1 MKKQLSDR
9 FSSGLAL
16 SFALLWFLLVILA
29 YLGYHPYYFT
39 ALFEMPNARMV
50 LASVAGVGAGWAWWV
65 HAGKPKVSR
74 KVNGLMVYGFFV
86 AFQLLALGLF
96 NSKYEALNDAGG
108 LLRFMGVN
116 LLLHAALFLLYTL
129 AYALGQPVIQ
139 ALKVPFR
146 AGSAVVLSVA
156 VGASFVGLALFV
168 LGALGVYTQIAAAV
182 LALAVLG
189 GRYQQVLA
197 FWKAALWKKRA
208 YKYNYRWLQLPVCF
222 LVAALAVN
230 GVGAL
235 KPFPTGFDG
244 AVLYM
249 NTTHLIADY
258 QGLVQGGQAYN
269 WQLVM
274 SLGEVLFGD
283 VLFAIGIAH
292 FSFVLVLLAVFRL
305 SRLLLGRSWSWGVV
319 LLLALNPSLSF
330 HFLYDEKIDLGFT
343 FITLG
348 SVLLLLEYWLWEPE
362 KTQASRLP
370 LGIPQEAAVYGL
382 AGWLLGFAFGIKYT
396 GLFGLIGAFSLLG
409 YRFGGLRMAT
419 AVLLLLTGALFLSGA
434 TQFGYIPI
442 GKGSTYLSG
451 LLALLPGIGLLVL
464 AQRKGAQLL
473 AFGKAALLV
482 GGLAGLAF
490 LPWAARNLIS
500 NGHFSLQAMLESPF
514 PTPGLEAELTAAGEE
529 GPEQRLPF
537 ADRIAAIAQNRLARL
552 DIQLSGE
559 QREQLKAK
567 LREAGIATPG
577 AVDQAQVLDWLTNGI
592 LAEADAE
599 KLARLSASGA
609 LDNLGQRGAAELD
622 PPAEDN
628 LLSAGELARREE
640 IQRYIG
646 YELGFPLYASLPY
659 DVTMNS
665 NIPKAQYVDVG
676 FLFLLLFPI
685 LLLLARPKGL
695 AQNATVALLAL
706 LVFGIGAWTV
716 QLQETLAGMQSILLN
731 NTEPAASGYI
741 NGMWQ
746 SLHQAVLSVMAPLS
760 GALEWMGRWAFWG
773 IFAGLLVLGG
783 LLGWGLQRKWAPHP
797 AALKYLLV
805 FTLGFGWLWMLMGSG
820 IPWYGFPVM
829 VLLTVYLLYGTL
841 HFTSVDEA
849 SKTARGLML
858 TAWAGFGAYALISFL
873 FLFISS
879 NQSYKNAGL
888 IYQPP
893 ILSTFG
899 EGLGPTETLS
909 AFKPFLGEAIDY
921 INRDTED
928 KVYRV
933 GTFFNYHIDF
943 NDRRVL
949 EDNQLGKFDDLMRS
963 AESEGAFLQRL
974 KDNGFRYI
982 IFDLNTASVD
992 RTPEKTLTEK
1002 ARRFT
1007 HMLLTSPQVRL
1018 VYTDN
1023 IVKGEAGEKVRF
1035 NKHTIA
1041 GKPGVRGETVY
1052 RGSFLLFEII

>member
-1 MKKQLSDR
+1 MEKQLSDR

-16 SFALLWFLLVILA
+16 SFAIVWFLLVILA

-39 ALFEMPNARMV
+39 ALFKMPNASMV
-50 LASVAGVGAGWAWWV
+50 LASLAGLGGGWAWWV
-65 HAGKPKVSR
+65 HSGKPKVSR
-74 KVNGLMVYGFFV
+74 KVNGLTVYGLFFV
-86 AFQLLALGLF
+86 LQVIVIVLF
-96 NSKYEALNDAGG
+96 NSQYEVLDSAGG
-108 LLRFMGVN
+108 LLRFVGVN
-116 LLLHAALFLLYTL
+116 VFLHAALFLLYTL

-139 ALKVPFR
+139 ALEVPFK
-146 AGSAVVLSVA
+146 AGTAVVLSVA
-156 VGASFVGLALFV
+156 VGASLAGVVLFV
-168 LGALGVYTQIAAAV
+168 LGALGLYTQIAAAV
-182 LALAVLG
+182 LALAALG
-189 GRYQQVLA
+189 LRYREVLA
-197 FWKAALWKKRA
+197 FWKAALWKRRA
-208 YKYNYRWLQLPVCF
+208 YKYNNRWLQWPAFFVI
-222 LVAALAVN
+222 AALAIN

-244 AVLYM
+244 AALYM

-283 VLFAIGIAH
+283 ALFAIGVAH

-343 FITLG
+343 FITL
-348 SVLLLLEYWLWEPE
+348 SAVLLLLEYWSLQRREAAGSE
-362 KTQASRLP
+362 ALRLSR
-370 LGIPQEAAVYGL
+370 EAAVYGL

-396 GLFGLIGAFSLLG
+396 GLFGLIGVFSLLG
-409 YRFGGLRMAT
+409 YRFGGWRLA
-419 AVLLLLTGALFLSGA
+419 AGVLLLLTAGLFLSGA
-434 TQFGYIPI
+434 TQFGYIPLE
-442 GKGSTYLSG
+442 GGAAYVPG
-451 LLALLPGIGLLVL
+451 LIALLPGIGLLAL
-464 AQRKGAQLL
+464 AGRRGAPFL
-473 AFGKAALLV
+473 AFGKSVLLV

-500 NGHFSLQAMLESPF
+500 NGHFGLQAMLEAPF
-514 PTPGLEAELTAAGEE
+514 PTPSLEAGLPAEE
-529 GPEQRLPF
+529 APEQPLPF
-537 ADRIAAIAQNRLARL
+537 ADRIAAVAKKRLGRL
-552 DIQLSGE
+552 DIQLSAE
-559 QREQLKAK
+559 QQQQLKAK
-567 LREAGIATPG
+567 LREAGMATPG
-577 AVDQAQVLDWLTNGI
+577 AVGQAQVLDWLTNDI

-599 KLARLSASGA
+599 KLARLSKSGA
-609 LDNLGQRGAAELD
+609 LDNLGKVGAAEPA

-646 YELGFPLYASLPY
+646 YESGFPLYGSLPY

-665 NIPKAQYVDVG
+665 NILKAQYVDVG
-676 FLFLLLFPI
+676 FLFLLLFPL
-685 LLLLARPKGL
+685 LLLLARPKGV
-695 AQNATVALLAL
+695 AQNAMVALLAL
-706 LVFGIGAWTV
+706 LLFGIGVWTV

-741 NGMWQ
+741 NGIWL
-746 SLHQAVLSVMAPLS
+746 SLHQAVLAVMAPLG
-760 GALEWMGRWAFWG
+760 GALEWMGRWPFWG
-773 IFAGLLVLGG
+773 VFAGLSLLGA
-783 LLGWGLQRKWAPHP
+783 LLGWGLLRKWPAHP
-797 AALKYLLV
+797 AALKYLLI

-829 VLLTVYLLYGTL
+829 VLLPVYLLYGTL
-841 HFTSVDEA
+841 HFAPGNEATKTS
-849 SKTARGLML
+849 RGLQL

-899 EGLGPTETLS
+899 EGLNPTETLS
-909 AFKPFLGEAIDY
+909 AFKPFLGEAVDY

-963 AESEGAFLQRL
+963 AESEDAFLQRL
-974 KDNGFRYI
+974 KDNGFRYV

-1007 HMLLTSPQVRL
+1007 RMLLTSPQVRL

-1023 IVKGEAGEKVRF
+1023 IVKGEAGETVRF

-1052 RGSFLLFEII
+1052 RGSFLLFEIL